1 MSEYELYHYGVRGM
15 KWGVRRYQKK
25 DGTLTRLGK
34 KHKESALKGL
44 KDEQSEM
51 IKTASVMKEH
61 TRLNKEMLRKSKE
74 ADKKTGE
81 ISWATQ
87 ALTDAHRA
95 TGRSY
100 VNAKYHAAIYDEYI
114 KAYDND
120 AIKIGQ
126 DYVVKNLKKGIVE
139 LTDSGR
145 IKETEIVKRVTADFE
160 KNHKKEIKEYS

>member
-1 MSEYELYHYGVRGM
+1 MPEYELYHYGVRGM

-44 KDEQSEM
+44 KNEQSEM

-81 ISWATQ
+81 TSWATQ
-87 ALTDAHRA
+87 VLTDAHRA

-100 VNAKYHAAIYDEYI
+100 VNAKYHSAIYDEYI
-114 KAYDND
+114 KAYSND
-120 AIKIGQ
+120 TIEAGR

-139 LTDSGR
+139 LTESGR
-145 IKETEIVKRVTADFE
+145 AKETDIVKRVTADFE
-160 KNHKKEIKEYS
+160 KEYEKEIKEYS

>member
-1 MSEYELYHYGVRGM
+1 MSEQELYHYGVRGM

-25 DGTLTRLGK
+25 DGSLTRLGK
-34 KHKESALKGL
+34 KHKDSALKGL

-81 ISWATQ
+81 TSWATQ
-87 ALTDAHRA
+87 ALTDAHRS

-114 KAYDND
+114 KAYSNET
-120 AIKIGQ
+120 IKAGQ
-126 DYVVKNLKKGIVE
+126 DYVVKNFKKGIVE

-145 IKETEIVKRVTADFE
+145 AKETDIVKRVTADFE
-160 KNHKKEIKEYS
+160 KKYEKEIKEYS